1 VSMVMKRIYWVLGD
15 RMYAT
20 YEDFVTAATEY
31 NNSIDPK
38 ENKWNPDQII
48 SASPIKVVYEALW
61 KNEDDTIDLS
71 IGTPGIPVTMGQILF
86 TLNNAT
92 YDFFRDADT
101 HFFEGLALVNDA
113 TYELI
118 VGS

>member
-1 VSMVMKRIYWVLGD
+1 MVMKRIYWVLGD
-15 RMYAT
+15 QTYAT
-20 YEDFVTAATEY
+20 YENFVTAATEY
-31 NNSIDPK
+31 NNSIDPE
-38 ENKWNPDQII
+38 ENEWNPDQIV
-48 SASPIKVVYEALW
+48 STSPIKVVYEALW

-92 YDFFRDADT
+92 HDFFRDADT
-101 HFFEGLALVNDA
+101 HFFEGLALVTAA